1 MTNIVYSWIRT
12 QFSIGSFMWL
22 QPESSISLIL
32 QTALQHEGP
41 CGWQHNIPSLPPG
54 KDVHV
59 LIPWACDHIRLH
71 DKRMKVADGVK
82 VASQLISKR
91 LFWWI
96 LVGPVWSQESLKE
109 EESRRASE
117 KVMWLWKENDQAD
130 AVVALKTE
138 QGGQEPRKA
147 GGLLKLEKARKQTT
161 SLLPKR
167 GTVLLTPWF

>member
-1 MTNIVYSWIRT
+1 MTNIVYCWIRT

-22 QPESSISLIL
+22 QSESSISLIL
-32 QTALQHEGP
+32 QIALQHEGR
-41 CGWQHNIPSLPPG
+41 CGWQRNTRFLPPG

-59 LIPWACDHIRLH
+59 LIPWTCDYIRLH

-91 LFWWI
+91 FFWWI
-96 LVGPVWSQESLKE
+96 FVGPVWSQESLKE

-117 KVMWLWKENDQAD
+117 KVMWLWKKNDKAD

-138 QGGQEPRKA
+138 KRGQEPRKA
-147 GGLLKLEKARKQTT
+147 GGLLKLEKAGKQTT
-161 SLLPKR
+161 PLLPKR

>member
-1 MTNIVYSWIRT
+1 MKGPVAGSITSPPCPQAKMFMSESPEPVTTLGYMTK
-12 QFSIGSFMWL
+12 
-22 QPESSISLIL
+22 
-32 QTALQHEGP
+32 EG
-41 CGWQHNIPSLPPG
+41 
-54 KDVHV
+54 
-59 LIPWACDHIRLH
+59 RLH
-71 DKRMKVADGVK
+71 DKRRKVADRVK
-82 VASQLISKR
+82 VASHLISKR

-96 LVGPVWSQESLKE
+96 LVSPVWSQESLKE

-117 KVMWLWKENDQAD
+117 KVMWLWKKNDQAD

-138 QGGQEPRKA
+138 EGGQEPRKA